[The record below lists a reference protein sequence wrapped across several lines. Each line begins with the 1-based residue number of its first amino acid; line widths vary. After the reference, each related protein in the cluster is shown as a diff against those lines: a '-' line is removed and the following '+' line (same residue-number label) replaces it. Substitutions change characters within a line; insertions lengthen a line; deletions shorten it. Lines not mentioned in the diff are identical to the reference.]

1 MKTMTW
7 VEVQGAL
14 LAVEHE
20 SNHDATGIPV
30 LFLHANVADSRMW
43 QGQWDLLATTHPLI
57 RYDRRGF
64 GESRMLRATP
74 HSNVADLWVVMDSLE
89 HDRVVLVGSS
99 LGGRVAIDAA
109 LARPDRVGGL
119 VLVAPGVS
127 GAPPAQHGDSVNA
140 LMDAISAAAA
150 RGDLD
155 AKNELQARL
164 WLDGPLS
171 PPNRVGGEA
180 RRLFLSMN
188 GSALRATSP
197 GATFEEPSAWERME
211 AIQAPTLVLWGDLDL
226 PHLQERSELLA
237 RRIPA
242 AQGLALPGTAH
253 LPALEMPQLFNPVL
267 ARYLKHL

>member
-7 VEVQGAL
+7 LEVQGAL
-14 LAVEHE
+14 LAMAHE
-20 SNHDATGIPV
+20 ANHGATGMPV

-43 QGQWDLLATTHPLI
+43 QSQWDWLATTHPVAS
-57 RYDRRGF
+57 YDRRGF
-64 GESRMLRATP
+64 GESRTLHPMP
-74 HSNVADLWVVMDSLE
+74 HSNVTDLWAVMDALGY
-89 HDRVVLVGSS
+89 DRVVLVGCS

-127 GAPPAQHGDSVNA
+127 GAPTAHHGDPVNA

-171 PPNRVGGEA
+171 PPNRVSGEA

-188 GSALRATSP
+188 GSALRAASP
-197 GATFEEPSAWERME
+197 GAASEEPSAWERME
-211 AIQAPTLVLWGDLDL
+211 AIQAPALVLWGDLDL

-237 RRIPA
+237 RRMPA
-242 AQGLALPGTAH
+242 AQGLVIPGTAH
-253 LPALEMPQLFNPVL
+253 LPPLEAPRQFNPVL
-267 ARYLKHL
+267 ARYLQQL